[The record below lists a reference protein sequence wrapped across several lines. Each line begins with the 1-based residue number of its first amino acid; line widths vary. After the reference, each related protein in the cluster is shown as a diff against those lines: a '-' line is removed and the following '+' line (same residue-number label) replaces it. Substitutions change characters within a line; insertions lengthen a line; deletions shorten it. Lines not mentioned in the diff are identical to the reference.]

1 MHAKEAMDHIPALT
15 CDKGMN
21 KINNMKI
28 IKSIIILPFNL
39 LNHFHAVPI
48 YTARHLFG

>member
-1 MHAKEAMDHIPALT
+1 MHVKEAMDHKPALT

-28 IKSIIILPFNL
+28 ISIIILPLDL
-39 LNHFHAVPI
+39 LNHFYAVPM